1 MKKRDGL
8 ALAGVLVLI
17 LILTPLGF
25 RFLSQQ
31 NQSSRES
38 APDQPGK
45 QLSSRE
51 SAPDQPGEEED
62 LNQEL
67 WKFSKNSPYPGPT
80 KGKEAG
86 IAEVVLPNGWKIAPA
101 GAQVEVGR
109 LPYEAVAYAG
119 QLVVLNTGYYNKEPQ
134 EVSVVDPKRHQVVKT
149 LRFKSLFPSAQVG
162 LDGDLYI
169 SGGAD
174 KKVYRL
180 NRDFNQ
186 VREYP
191 VKGYAAGLAPVDAKH
206 LAVAY
211 MVAENEQKAYVKGQL
226 ALLNTETGEVERS
239 LEVGYFPYSVYY
251 LNGKLYVTLLG
262 ENQLL
267 IYDAQLNPIKTLAV
281 GRTPQNLCTDGEK
294 LYVVNTA
301 SDDISVV
308 DTKQD
313 AVVAKIGV
321 RHNGFRFGSSPT
333 SCAVDGNRLYVTQA
347 EINAVAVID
356 KNQKVGAQ
364 PAVRLQGF
372 VPTGWYPSK
381 VLLNEAQLVVLS
393 AKGIHPRR
401 PNPQGPQAI
410 KKKGG
415 DQYVLTLLKGAVAII
430 PKEAIASFLPSW
442 TKQVE
447 EGSPIYSAKE
457 GMKLPIRHVFY
468 IIKENRTYDQVLG
481 DLGRGNGDAKL
492 TLFGRDVTPNHHRLA
507 EEFVT
512 LDNFFVN
519 GEISV
524 LGHSFTTSGYA
535 SPFLEWLGNM
545 SYSGRYNGYPFGTVP
560 ATFSPAYLWNALE
573 AKAVDYRIYGEP
585 YYIFT
590 RSYQIIVETYGA
602 DSDLAKKFYAQTMAL
617 AADID
622 RGKAVSKLFK
632 SHYGKAD
639 TPEDAQHLLENPDFA
654 RSLSQFFTG
663 DESLFQALQ
672 KNATFRQKF
681 AAFLYHYPLNYHP
694 WDLSYSDLQR
704 FSDWK
709 ADFEKQLKSGRV
721 AQLNYI
727 WLPNDHTA
735 GDKPN
740 FPNPY
745 QLVAQND
752 AALGKTVETIAKSPI
767 WKDSLILV
775 EEDDAQNG
783 PDHVDSTR
791 TVALAAGPY
800 VRRGAVV
807 SDRYDQ
813 LSLLRTIELMLG
825 LDPLNLNDALAVPM
839 FGIFNQKPNNSAY
852 VAPMPSGYLL
862 SADQELY
869 RTLGVAQNSK

>member
-1 MKKRDGL
+1 MNKQKWL
-8 ALAGVLVLI
+8 ATVGAVFLF
-17 LILTPLGF
+17 LILTPLTV
-25 RFLSQQ
+25 RLLTQQ
-31 NQSSRES
+31 QRPSRELTS
-38 APDQPGK
+38 TQVGE
-45 QLSSRE
+45 RE
-51 SAPDQPGEEED
+51 LAPDQPGEEED
-62 LNQEL
+62 LNREL
-67 WKFSKNSPYPGPT
+67 WNFSKKSPYPSPP
-80 KGKEAG
+80 KGE
-86 IAEVVLPNGWKIAPA
+86 IAKQSALEVVLPNGWKIAPA
-101 GAQVEVGR
+101 GTQVEVGR
-109 LPYEAVAYAG
+109 LPYEAVLYAG
-119 QLVVLNTGYYNKEPQ
+119 HLVVLNTGYYNKEPQ
-134 EVSVVDPKRHQVVKT
+134 EVSVIDLKRGTLVKT
-149 LRFKSLFPSAQVG
+149 LRFNSLFPSARQG

-169 SGGAD
+169 SGGFD

-180 NRDFNQ
+180 NRFNK

-239 LEVGYFPYSVYY
+239 LNVGYFPYAVFY

-262 ENQLL
+262 ENKLL
-267 IYDAQLNPIKTLAV
+267 VYNTQLNLLKTLAV

-313 AVVAKIGV
+313 AVVSTIGV

-347 EINAVAVID
+347 EINAVAVLN
-356 KNQKVGAQ
+356 KEQKVGAQ

-372 VPTGWYPSK
+372 VPTGWYPTK
-381 VLLNEAQLVVLS
+381 VLLNGEQLLVLS

-401 PNPQGPQAI
+401 PNPQGSQPVEN
-410 KKKGG
+410 KGG
-415 DQYVLTLLKGAVAII
+415 KQYVLTTLKGAVSII
-430 PKEAIASFLPSW
+430 PKNAIASHLASW
-442 TKQVE
+442 NNQVVK
-447 EGSPIYSAKE
+447 GSPLYSAKE

-468 IIKENRTYDQVLG
+468 IVKENRTYDQVLG
-481 DLGRGNGDAKL
+481 DLGRGNGDAEL
-492 TLFGRDVTPNHHRLA
+492 TLFGRQVTPNHHRMA

-512 LDNFFVN
+512 LDNFYAN

-545 SYSGRYNGYPFGTVP
+545 RYSERYNGYPFGTVP

-573 AKAVDYRIYGEP
+573 AKGVDYRIYGEP

-590 RSYQIIVETYGA
+590 RSYQIIVETYGQ
-602 DSDLAKKFYAQTMAL
+602 DSELAKKFYDQTMAL
-617 AADID
+617 AAQID
-622 RGKAVSKLFK
+622 RGKKASELFK
-632 SHYGKAD
+632 SYYGKAD
-639 TPEDAQHLLENPDFA
+639 TQQDALRLLENPDFA
-654 RSLSQFFTG
+654 RSLSQIFTG
-663 DESLFQALQ
+663 DESLSQALQ
-672 KNATFRQKF
+672 KDATFRQKF
-681 AAFLYHYPLNYHP
+681 AAFLYHYPLNYHYY
-694 WDLSYSDLQR
+694 DLKYSDLQR
-704 FSDWK
+704 FSEWK
-709 ADFEKQLKSGRV
+709 ADFEKQVKSGRV
-721 AQLNYI
+721 AQLHYI

-735 GDKPN
+735 GENPD

-752 AALGKTVETIAKSPI
+752 AALGKIVETIAKSPI

-775 EEDDAQNG
+775 VEDDAQNG

-813 LSLLRTIELMLG
+813 LSMLRTVELILG

-839 FGIFNQKPNNSAY
+839 FGIFNQKPNTSAY
-852 VAPMPSGYLL
+852 VAPTPSGYLIK
-862 SADQELY
+862 ADKERY
-869 RTLGVAQNSK
+869 RLKLTH

>member
-1 MKKRDGL
+1 MQQRKWL
-8 ALAGVLVLI
+8 ALASSIVVLLFLTPQGCGVL
-17 LILTPLGF
+17 T
-25 RFLSQQ
+25 QQ
-31 NQSSRES
+31 KQSAKESPPDKPRE
-38 APDQPGK
+38 Q
-45 QLSSRE
+45 QSSRE
-51 SAPDQPGEEED
+51 SAPDQPGEEEE

-67 WKFSKNSPYPGPT
+67 WKFSKNSPYPGA
-80 KGKEAG
+80 KKSKDAG
-86 IAEVVLPNGWKIAPA
+86 QGAEVALPNGWKIAPS
-101 GAQVEVGR
+101 GTQVEVGR
-109 LPYEAVAYAG
+109 LPYEAVSYAG
-119 QLVVLNTGYYNKEPQ
+119 KLVVLNTGYYNKEPQ
-134 EVSVVDPKRHQVVKT
+134 EVSVVDLKQGKLVKT
-149 LRFKSLFPSAQVG
+149 LKFNSLFPSARVG

-169 SGGAD
+169 SGGFD

-180 NRDFNQ
+180 NREFDK

-191 VKGYAAGLAPVDAKH
+191 VSGYAAGLAPVDAKH

-211 MVAENEQKAYVKGQL
+211 MVVENEQKAYVKGQL
-226 ALLNTETGEVERS
+226 AILNTETGQVERS
-239 LEVGYFPYSVYY
+239 LDVGYFPYSVYY
-251 LNGKLYVTLLG
+251 LKEKLYVTLLG
-262 ENQLL
+262 QNKLL
-267 IYDAQLNPIKTLAV
+267 IYDAQLKLLKTLAV

-294 LYVVNTA
+294 LYVVNTT

-308 DTKQD
+308 DTQQD
-313 AVVAKIGV
+313 TVVAKIGV
-321 RHNGFRFGSSPT
+321 RHNGFRYGSSPT

-347 EINAVAVID
+347 EINAVAVLD
-356 KNQKVGAQ
+356 KDQKVGVR
-364 PAVRLQGF
+364 PAVSLQGF

-381 VLLNEAQLVVLS
+381 VLVNQGKLVVLS
-393 AKGIHPRR
+393 AKGIRPRR

-410 KKKGG
+410 KQKGG
-415 DQYVLTLLKGAVAII
+415 KQYVLTLLKGAVSII
-430 PKEAIASFLPSW
+430 PKEAIAFNLAKW

-447 EGSPIYSAKE
+447 EGSPLYSAKE
-457 GMKLPIRHVFY
+457 GMKLPIHHVFY

-481 DLGRGNGDAKL
+481 DLGRGNGDSKL

-512 LDNFFVN
+512 LDNFYAN

-560 ATFSPAYLWNALE
+560 ATFSPAYLWNTLE

-585 YYIFT
+585 YYIFS

-602 DSDLAKKFYAQTMAL
+602 DSELAKKFYAQTMAL
-617 AADID
+617 AANID
-622 RGKAVSKLFK
+622 RGKAISKLFK
-632 SHYGKAD
+632 SYYGKAD
-639 TPEDAQHLLENPDFA
+639 TLKNAHHLLENPNFSRA
-654 RSLSQFFTG
+654 LSQFFTG
-663 DESLFQALQ
+663 DESLSQALQ

-694 WDLSYSDLQR
+694 WDLAYSDLQR
-704 FSDWK
+704 FLDWK
-709 ADFEKQLKSGRV
+709 ADFQKQLKSGRV
-721 AQLNYI
+721 AQLQYI

-745 QLVAQND
+745 QLVSQND

-800 VRRGAVV
+800 VRRAVVV

-813 LSLLRTIELMLG
+813 LSLLRTIELILG

-852 VAPMPSGYLL
+852 IAPPPSSYLM
-862 SADQELY
+862 SVDKELY
-869 RTLGVAQNSK
+869 HRDIP